1 MFKMNTM
8 GNDLYLKTAVLLPA
22 DVFEKFIEMCLEYYG
37 LDPCPGSSWDAML
50 KKTRIKLGLISDI
63 DMHLFVEKRIIGDIY
78 YIAKKYSKANN
89 KYMKFYKVSKQV
101 NISCISTQI
110 IYMVGK

>member
-1 MFKMNTM
+1 MFKMNAM
-8 GNDLYLKTAVLLPA
+8 GNDLYLKTAVLLLA
-22 DVFEKFIEMCLEYYG
+22 DVFEKLIEMCLEYYG

-63 DMHLFVEKRIIGDIY
+63 DMHLFVEKGISGDIY

-89 KYMKFYKVSKQV
+89 KYMKFYNVSKQV
-101 NISCISTQI
+101 NISCICTQI